1 MFRNNCV
8 KPFSLI
14 QAIYAMAWVT
24 VLLLMSLATA
34 QAGQVT
40 LAWNA
45 STSAGVTG
53 YHVVYGQASNNYT
66 TQVDAG
72 NSTQYTVTNLQD
84 GTTYYFAVHAHDA
97 GDTISSAN
105 SNEVSKSFATVAPP
119 PGGEPPSG
127 GLVAAYHFDETTG
140 TMATDVSGNGNHGT
154 INGATRTTGKFG
166 QALSFNGSSNWITIP
181 DADSLDL
188 TNGMALSAW
197 VYPTALSANINT
209 VLAKENGANV
219 SYDLMAND
227 DMNVPQLY
235 LGGSTYLRG
244 TGRLPLNAW
253 SHIASTFYGSTVKLF
268 VNGIETAS
276 LSWSG
281 SLSVGSGQLLIGK
294 SPWSEYFQGR
304 IDEVRIYN
312 RALNASEILADMNN
326 PVTGNNTTVQYTFT
340 TQPSGLTLNYGGV
353 SRVTPFT
360 VDATVGSE
368 QTISAPANQQNYNFS
383 AWSDGGTATHIIT
396 VGSSP
401 KTYTATYAATV
412 AAPTANFNANQTS
425 GVAPLAISFT
435 DTSTGTVTAWSWN
448 FGDGTTS
455 TDRNPSKTYTK
466 AGAYTVTLTASN
478 SSGSDAETKTGYIEV
493 TEPAPVARISAS
505 STSGT
510 APLLV
515 TFTDTSTG
523 SIASRSWDF
532 GNGTASTAQT
542 AMVTYNTPGTYTV
555 KLTVTG
561 SSGVNTAFETIVVTA
576 APPVADFNANPVT
589 GMAPLA
595 ATFTNTSSGTTTSYQ
610 WDFGDG
616 STSTVAYPTHTYT
629 KAGTYTVKLTATGP
643 AGSNTKTKTGY
654 ITVAGGGLVAAYNF
668 NEASGATVVDASGQG
683 NHGTIN
689 GATRSTTGKFGK
701 ALSFDGV
708 NDWVSI
714 PDADLLDLTTA
725 MTLEAWVYP
734 KNLADRRPILSK
746 QGTTNGTPTRGFMFS
761 AGDYSGTGKVEVELF
776 KNETNSSSLRST
788 TALNTSGWQHV
799 AFVYQY
805 VADGTSKMTIYING
819 VVKGSSTAAVGP
831 VQKNAQP
838 LALGRYYW
846 NSSYARYFNGLIDEV
861 RIYNRALN
869 ASEILADMNK
879 AVAF

>member
-72 NSTQYTVTNLQD
+72 NSTQYTVTNLED
-84 GTTYYFAVHAHDA
+84 GKTYYFAVHAHDA

-105 SNEVSKSFATVAPP
+105 SNEVSKT
-119 PGGEPPSG
+119 
-127 GLVAAYHFDETTG
+127 
-140 TMATDVSGNGNHGT
+140 
-154 INGATRTTGKFG
+154 
-166 QALSFNGSSNWITIP
+166 
-181 DADSLDL
+181 
-188 TNGMALSAW
+188 
-197 VYPTALSANINT
+197 
-209 VLAKENGANV
+209 
-219 SYDLMAND
+219 
-227 DMNVPQLY
+227 
-235 LGGSTYLRG
+235 
-244 TGRLPLNAW
+244 LPA
-253 SHIASTFYGSTVKLF
+253 V
-268 VNGIETAS
+268 
-276 LSWSG
+276 
-281 SLSVGSGQLLIGK
+281 
-294 SPWSEYFQGR
+294 
-304 IDEVRIYN
+304 
-312 RALNASEILADMNN
+312 
-326 PVTGNNTTVQYTFT
+326 
-340 TQPSGLTLNYGGV
+340 
-353 SRVTPFT
+353 
-360 VDATVGSE
+360 
-368 QTISAPANQQNYNFS
+368 
-383 AWSDGGTATHIIT
+383 
-396 VGSSP
+396 
-401 KTYTATYAATV
+401 
-412 AAPTANFNANQTS
+412 APTASFSAGVTS
-425 GVAPLAISFT
+425 GTTPLTVAFT
-435 DTSTGTVTAWSWN
+435 
-448 FGDGTTS
+448 
-455 TDRNPSKTYTK
+455 
-466 AGAYTVTLTASN
+466 N
-478 SSGSDAETKTGYIEV
+478 SS
-493 TEPAPVARISAS
+493 
-505 STSGT
+505 SGT
-510 APLLV
+510 APLTYSWSFGDGSTSTASSPSKVYTSAGTYTVILTVTGPGGSNTLTRSNYITVTNPAVAAPVASFSATPTSGSAPLLV
-515 TFTDTSTG
+515 TLTDTSTG

-532 GNGTASTAQT
+532 GNGAASTAQT

-561 SSGVNTAFETIVVTA
+561 SGGTNTASKTIVVTA

-616 STSTVAYPTHTYT
+616 STSTVAYPSHTYT

-861 RIYNRALN
+861 RIYNRAL
-869 ASEILADMNK
+869 STTEIVADMNK